1 MTDDDLIRRGDALAI
16 ARNIDGGDG
25 YVEMLVS
32 DAIAALPAVQPAPD
46 VAEMVEALREA
57 RNAAH
62 EVAHSEFD
70 GVWNDQ
76 DFADLTPLADA
87 ALSAWDARK

>member
-1 MTDDDLIRRGDALAI
+1 MTDDNLIRRGDALDVAP
-16 ARNIDGGDG
+16 RCGVCGWH
-25 YVEMLVS
+25 E
-32 DAIAALPAVQPAPD
+32 AIAALDVQPAPD
-46 VAEMVEALREA
+46 VAALVAALREA

-87 ALSAWDARK
+87 ALAAWEARK